1 MGHIYCLFSTRPDG
15 NPRYVGKCRGRLG
28 EPFGRH
34 TSDARYGPYTQVGEW
49 IRSEWL
55 DGYDVEIHELESDV
69 PFNLLHRRESDW
81 MRQFPNLVNERKRSK
96 IGKTL
101 TLLGRVHWQMC
112 RNSIDHIVDNYNG
125 RHGVRRKEIRL
136 KECNET
142 DDSGTI
148 EVVSVDFYASVSCIM
163 RNVNGECYCC
173 DRFGVAVRCG
183 DLAKALEWRDE
194 LRKQLER
201 RELEGNSAILSPRP
215 WPPDRPQA
223 AAISD
228 QSASGSYTLSA

>member
-1 MGHIYCLFSTRPDG
+1 MSPISQLLETSF
-15 NPRYVGKCRGRLG
+15 VGSNMEQG
-28 EPFGRH
+28 E
-34 TSDARYGPYTQVGEW
+34 T
-49 IRSEWL
+49 
-55 DGYDVEIHELESDV
+55 
-69 PFNLLHRRESDW
+69 HRRASGAPSA
-81 MRQFPNLVNERKRSK
+81 R
-96 IGKTL
+96 
-101 TLLGRVHWQMC
+101 H
-112 RNSIDHIVDNYNG
+112 
-125 RHGVRRKEIRL
+125 HGVRRKEDRP
-136 KECNET
+136 KEYNET
-142 DDSGTI
+142 DDSDTI
-148 EVVSVDFYASVSCIM
+148 EVVSVDFYVSVSCIV

-201 RELEGNSAILSPRP
+201 RKLEGNSAILSPRL